1 MKRKYVKI
9 MFLSMTL
16 LTSSI
21 TTAYATIPED
31 EKKEEYYQEY
41 DQICKEINKTTNQNI
56 SLLPRKDINNEDLV
70 EPSVF
75 KETVS
80 DITKAEYQD
89 IVASGNILK
98 ASSVLNG
105 KFTKTKS
112 CSVKVN
118 STKSITI
125 NCKLTGTYYYDK
137 SMKRCYFGKI
147 NNPTF
152 TVSGGSWKNRGYTK
166 SLIDGSRTAYIELK
180 GKAVV
185 GSNYTKNFS
194 RAIEFHC
201 TEEGKIK

>member
-1 MKRKYVKI
+1 MGVAI
-9 MFLSMTL
+9 ISCLIFVTGGGLAAANS
-16 LTSSI
+16 
-21 TTAYATIPED
+21 ED
-31 EKKEEYYQEY
+31 EKREEYYKEY
-41 DQICKEINKTTNQNI
+41 DKICKEVNETTTQNI
-56 SLLPRKDINNEDLV
+56 SLLPKKDINSEDLI
-70 EPSVF
+70 EPSLF

-80 DITKAEYQD
+80 DITQADYQN
-89 IVASGNILK
+89 IIASGNILK
-98 ASSVLNG
+98 ASPVLTG
-105 KFTKTKS
+105 KFSKTKS

-118 STKSITI
+118 STNSITI

-137 SMKRCYFGKI
+137 SMKRCYLGKI